1 MTVVVQWIDAAD
13 ELPDNGSG
21 VLGAVAGRYAKG
33 PGSDFWVVLPMRFL
47 AHHVREPDGREF
59 HDCFVDRGAVVRLP
73 YSAAHAAPNPEG
85 VTHWAYLPAL
95 PGAVANHLVGHTVAP
110 SLQAAFGLL

>member
-1 MTVVVQWIDAAD
+1 MVLQWTDALD
-13 ELPDNGSG
+13 ELPETGSG
-21 VLGAVAGRYAKG
+21 VLGAVAGRYARG

-47 AHHVREPDGREF
+47 AHHVSEPDGREYR
-59 HDCFVDRGAVVRLP
+59 DCFVDRGAVIRFP
-73 YSAAHAAPNPEG
+73 YTGVGPDPEG

-95 PGAVANHLVGHTVAP
+95 PGTAFNHLVGHSVAP

>member
-1 MTVVVQWIDAAD
+1 MTVVLQWIDAGD
-13 ELPDNGSG
+13 ELPETGSG

-47 AHHVREPDGREF
+47 ERHVSETNGREF
-59 HDCFVDRGAVVRLP
+59 QDCFLDRGGVIRFP
-73 YSAAHAAPNPEG
+73 YDAPGPASPEG

-95 PGAVANHLVGHTVAP
+95 PGTAFNHLVGHTVAP